1 MVGVVCVYIYS
12 LKKRNVFN
20 FHFLLSLLLLHVRLI
35 VCIFTWLVA
44 AEQLRC
50 RHCRYCTEKLQ
61 HWKSHDQM
69 ILSGLLHTKKF
80 SCVKRGFRFPQLM
93 GLLRLDFIQYLRR
106 EGKINAQMCFW
117 CCVCMYGK
125 RMVASPKN
133 CMDGLRCL
141 SAIPKFD
148 NNGGDIREI

>member
-1 MVGVVCVYIYS
+1 MLYVYIYS
-12 LKKRNVFN
+12 LKKRTLFN
-20 FHFLLSLLLLHVRLI
+20 FHFLLSLSLLHVRLI

-93 GLLRLDFIQYLRR
+93 GLLRLDFIQYLSLNFSFPILLFSKPVFCRRR

-117 CCVCMYGK
+117 CCVCMG
-125 RMVASPKN
+125 R
-133 CMDGLRCL
+133 GW
-141 SAIPKFD
+141 
-148 NNGGDIREI
+148 